1 MPGKYRTLRGRL
13 SPYNNPYKWEIL
25 PESKRDEIKTSAKH
39 SSGAGKAE
47 YTNTKQGIHNEASGE
62 GWGCSGSQVEYES
75 TLQGCCKTPHCIQ
88 DCINKS
94 ALCQTREAMITT
106 CLGLTGLQS
115 SVGVQNWCGTLS
127 TPIKEFGEPRR
138 KESLQQIK
146 WMIRGQ
152 ANKSCGQRL
161 KAPHQFILRER
172 PRKWDA
178 VSLPH
183 RRRTYKKADDE
194 SFSMATGVRKRRIHG
209 EDLRCLLGKPS

>member
-62 GWGCSGSQVEYES
+62 GRGCSGSQVEYES

-88 DCINKS
+88 GCINKS

-106 CLGLTGLQS
+106 CLELTGLQS

-127 TPIKEFGEPRR
+127 APIKEFGEPRGKKSLTTNQVNDKR
-138 KESLQQIK
+138 SGKQVLWTKIEGTTSAHFKREAMEMGCSQSSSHKEYL
-146 WMIRGQ
+146 
-152 ANKSCGQRL
+152 
-161 KAPHQFILRER
+161 
-172 PRKWDA
+172 
-178 VSLPH
+178 
-183 RRRTYKKADDE
+183 
-194 SFSMATGVRKRRIHG
+194 
-209 EDLRCLLGKPS
+209 